1 MDLHLSKDAYIC
13 NVEWVV
19 KHLVSAQALSPVTG
33 GLYEGQ
39 LVVWDT
45 IDVHNSV
52 FTRQTKFHIYGE
64 PPVYLDH
71 DYFRPPVGKIVHFS
85 ERDDG
90 VYVAL
95 KLERPLEDVSGVYL
109 SVGGFAIGST
119 REDGVYVI
127 EELAVL
133 EASLTPRPAQPNSE
147 LVLLMKTLTDMATEK
162 EQEQEKAAL
171 DNASSQTAQKKAA
184 APRVQGFL
192 RKYDIEQLEDYVV
205 ELAGRVEALEGL
217 QAQVTDIQRRLADL
231 EAAVSQIQGLTQDA
245 VAQSVEKALN
255 AVKEQVQ
262 PLAKELAKT
271 MLLVSEAL
279 KKTNTQRI

>member
-1 MDLHLSKDAYIC
+1 MDFHLSKDAYIC

-19 KHLVSAQALSPVTG
+19 KHLVSAQALSPVAG

-45 IDVHNSV
+45 IDAHNSV

-90 VYVAL
+90 LYVAL

-119 REDGVYVI
+119 REDGVYAI

-147 LVLLMKTLTDMATEK
+147 LVLLMKTLTDMANENEK
-162 EQEQEKAAL
+162 VPQEPAIGQVGQKVATAPSAL
-171 DNASSQTAQKKAA
+171 
-184 APRVQGFL
+184 GYL
-192 RKYDIEQLEDYVV
+192 RKQDLAQLEAFVN
-205 ELAGRVEALEGL
+205 ELAARVEALETL
-217 QAQVTDIQRRLADL
+217 QAQVADL
-231 EAAVSQIQGLTQDA
+231 QQKVADLAAAVSQIQGMAQEAMT
-245 VAQSVEKALN
+245 QSVARALKAIE
-255 AVKEQVQ
+255 EQVQ